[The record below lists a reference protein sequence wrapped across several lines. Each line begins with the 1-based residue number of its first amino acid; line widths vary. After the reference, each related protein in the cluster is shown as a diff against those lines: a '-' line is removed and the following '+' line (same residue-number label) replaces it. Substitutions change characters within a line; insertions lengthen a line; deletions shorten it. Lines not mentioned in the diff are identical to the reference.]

1 MHAALIESAAMK
13 WYKRDPNA
21 ALAGMAGLT
30 LEECGAY
37 NLVIDAYYARDGHLP
52 DDDYL
57 VSRILHCDPRCWRRL
72 KLALFQKQKLTI
84 SGGNLIPN
92 RGEDTLR
99 EAQSFGKSKGV
110 LPGKLGPKFTPK
122 RVEKGNEINGAAHTP
137 TTTST
142 FIESSLGKGREEAT
156 AQVVPKPNLPPVIDY
171 RDPGNDYRSPPRTKP
186 DLPPLT
192 DEQRRAAAVLRHQIH
207 TEEGTNP

>member
-72 KLALFQKQKLTI
+72 KLLF
-84 SGGNLIPN
+84 S
-92 RGEDTLR
+92 
-99 EAQSFGKSKGV
+99 KS
-110 LPGKLGPKFTPK
+110 
-122 RVEKGNEINGAAHTP
+122 RN
-137 TTTST
+137 
-142 FIESSLGKGREEAT
+142 
-156 AQVVPKPNLPPVIDY
+156 
-171 RDPGNDYRSPPRTKP
+171 
-186 DLPPLT
+186 
-192 DEQRRAAAVLRHQIH
+192 
-207 TEEGTNP
+207 